1 MEQQPRS
8 RVEDAGP
15 VGPAA
20 RRGGPSTTKPTLRRF
35 PQEGKLKAFVR
46 LGLLGAFIALAAT
59 VGIATSGR
67 FVAPAD
73 AQIPAGVTVNKACNA
88 TTVPINTNSQC
99 VVTIAIAGAAAPE
112 PITIEARP
120 DVGTGNTATGAVQ
133 FLDGVSGATG
143 ADVDTVFIVNPAA
156 AATQALVIGCF
167 GADCTGTIVSTEG
180 YRCVVGGRVREF
192 IQFGN
197 GQFVEIAPSIN
208 CGPAQ
213 TTMAITCTPDDIAET
228 GTSNCTAT
236 LTDNDVFPNTV
247 SSGAVQLQLSG
258 NTGAT
263 FVATGTEQQTIRCPA
278 AGFNQPQG
286 CSNVTFAVK
295 GGVGTA
301 VGDVVNATVT
311 GTYTPDLATVNT
323 GAQAT
328 ATIRI
333 RRQPVSKTWTK
344 ECRPNIDGVPNT
356 TTQVRVGGTVTCT
369 VRITGQAGETGNA
382 EVTLTNAQFGDGAT
396 TKTFTCANTAPP
408 AGTTCSFEEVF
419 FPVTACQ
426 PMREHV
432 RFRRPADNT
441 IVLDFDVIVAV
452 NSSNTNPGTPI
463 EVLPKGTG
471 TCQDVSKTWTKECRP
486 NIDGVPNT
494 TTQVRVGGSVTC
506 TVRITGDPGEAGNAQ
521 VNLTNAQFGDGATE
535 QTFTCVN
542 TAPPG
547 GTTCSFQE
555 TFFPVTACQEMRQ
568 RVRLRRLT
576 GDNTVVLDFSV
587 VVAVSSS
594 NTNPGTPIEV
604 LPKGTGN
611 CQEPSKTYTKV
622 CTPNIDGVPNTTTQV
637 RVGGTVTCVVRIT
650 GDPGESGQATVEL
663 TNAIF
668 PGFPA
673 NNQGISST
681 TFNCVNVAP
690 PGDRTCSFTET
701 FEPTVAC
708 VKIRERVI
716 FKRFDGLTVLD
727 VVIPVATANG
737 VEIEVLPKGSGTC
750 QAPSKTWTKTCQ
762 PQPDGVTNAN
772 IQVRVG
778 NQVTCTVTITGDAGE
793 TGNATVTLTNATF
806 ATSAGS
812 TQTFNCVNT
821 APPGGTSCSFSETFF
836 PTDPPCQTM
845 TESVVFKR
853 FDGTTVLNFSVPV
866 ARSASSTQAPVD
878 VIQVLPKGTGDCS
891 TNAVASVS
899 KLCTV
904 QPDGTSRITAPS
916 GTRLVR
922 VGQLVTC
929 KVTVTGTSGTPISG
943 SATVSSPDW
952 VLSSSNPH
960 ACVSQGGNPATCTF
974 TETFFPSDS
983 AVCKVFT
990 QKVEIFGTS
999 FDGVRARVQDGGLL
1013 FDLFVIPKVDTG
1025 VECAGGASTDNF
1037 AGQLA
1042 FICSTNTAL
1051 SSVVGDPF
1059 LSPIPGQVRDN
1070 FIAGIGILPQ
1080 ALACKVIPIPV
1091 GVDPATCLKP
1101 FASVTLPANAINI
1114 QAGVGVFGTDNVVS
1128 SCGVV
1133 PGKIEVSSINGAL
1146 IDLSGRLTTNLRIE
1160 CGDISGV
1167 FVPLG
1172 SFTDVLPTIN
1182 KNTCFGVT
1190 FGVAGLGVGLVDLN
1204 ARYEPATFAG
1214 NAGAFEVEN
1223 KAQVAFIAPAVS
1235 INLLLSPNPVTVGQ
1249 TGTATAR
1256 FNRVAVGC
1264 ETSITAAAITGP
1276 FGAASSGGFCV
1287 DPTTGAQVL
1296 INIGSI
1302 LNGSVVFS
1310 VADTAIASLVGS
1322 QPTATLAAPSSTAG
1336 FVTTANQAVVRCG
1349 FFPTTGLPFSALN
1362 TGSNV
1367 TSAFA
1372 PGTSLGSFFGGCES
1386 VSINYRGNIPGATTV
1401 SATFVPDL
1409 PGAFGAGTF
1418 SGSPSFGG
1426 LPQTISPLLGNF
1438 ANAVQVNATRVLE
1451 VIGSAP
1457 SGVINLVRGCNNVTP
1472 TVSESVSAYA
1482 ARVMPTSAVIAIW
1495 EHQAATNTF
1504 RGAPGPNAPAGA
1516 AAVADLSD
1524 VRRLAPVFV
1533 CVNAAATLNQPA
1545 V

>member
-356 TTQVRVGGTVTCT
+356 TTQVRVGG
-369 VRITGQAGETGNA
+369 
-382 EVTLTNAQFGDGAT
+382 
-396 TKTFTCANTAPP
+396 
-408 AGTTCSFEEVF
+408 
-419 FPVTACQ
+419 
-426 PMREHV
+426 
-432 RFRRPADNT
+432 
-441 IVLDFDVIVAV
+441 
-452 NSSNTNPGTPI
+452 
-463 EVLPKGTG
+463 
-471 TCQDVSKTWTKECRP
+471 
-486 NIDGVPNT
+486 
-494 TTQVRVGGSVTC
+494 SVTC

-708 VKIRERVI
+708 VKIRERVVLR
-716 FKRFDGLTVLD
+716 RFDGTTVLD

-1101 FASVTLPANAINI
+1101 FASVSLPANAINI
-1114 QAGVGVFGTDNVVS
+1114 QAGVGAFDTGNVVS
-1128 SCGVV
+1128 TCGVV

-1264 ETSITAAAITGP
+1264 ETNITAAAITGP

-1310 VADTAIASLVGS
+1310 VADTAIALVGS

-1372 PGTSLGSFFGGCES
+1372 PGTSLSSFFGGCES

-1438 ANAVQVNATRVLE
+1438 VNAVQVNATRVLE